1 MNEVCLETKTRDGNG
16 FESESKTFPSDCSR
30 QMETTK
36 TRHEKLGEFQ
46 SLVKCRDLK
55 LEANLLSADVE
66 NTATVEFLSVEAAW
80 HSYPLEEVAQITN
93 THLLPSSRVQ
103 AKESMRRFNYIVY
116 FFPASVSHNPLEIM
130 DIKKAHN

>member
-1 MNEVCLETKTRDGNG
+1 MNEVCLETETRDGNG
-16 FESESKTFPSDCSR
+16 FDSESKTFPSGRSR

-66 NTATVEFLSVEAAW
+66 DTATVEFLSVEAAW

-93 THLLPSSRVQ
+93 THSLPSSRVQ
-103 AKESMRRFNYIVY
+103 AKESHCVVLIILYT
-116 FFPASVSHNPLEIM
+116 FFQHPFPITH
-130 DIKKAHN
+130 